1 MRIPSE
7 QSEESRHHGATP
19 PPSGSN
25 DSASSS
31 GVGGSGGRG
40 DTDRR
45 ARGLEEVDARR
56 VQRADFVKQVLAK
69 REGGADDGDGAG
81 ADVPGADDS
90 GAGAFGADGSTAG
103 AADTAGVGA
112 DEQLEA
118 ELSGA
123 LQADEPA
130 GPAANETVT
139 VDNSI
144 VEALRAEGRTAAAP
158 RADDAPGENE
168 PHADAAPRVDQTVA
182 VDDSIVA
189 ALRAQGRTAP
199 ADRDA
204 AAAPTADET
213 PRVDQTVTVDGS
225 IVAALRA
232 EGRTATSDRDASDAA
247 PASKPSVDAA
257 PPTAA
262 MPVVTQL
269 RDVPVSEALPA
280 ALAVLRGWR
289 EQAAA
294 ADAQRAAAV
303 EAASSQRAK
312 RRADTTSELDR
323 VLSGPDGEDF
333 LRSLIDEVI
342 RPDDAIAAGNGLGD
356 LAPKLPAS
364 LSTGTKRAFQLG
376 AFAGPGVPWLAVPL
390 MRRATSAFFGDDTVR
405 NLPSEIS
412 AATERAASR
421 GAVSRIRLL
430 GDAVL
435 GERGSN
441 ASLETYTQLLAAG
454 QVREVELRV
463 VDIEAQPALWDFD
476 GTLERVVFKLSA
488 LGRAALTAP
497 TPPLIMLRA
506 QSSADLELT
515 VQAFM
520 RAFEQEELRGLHVGI
535 SLPAQFPETPG
546 LLRRIGGWAHMR
558 REDLGSDI
566 TVAITRDANH
576 ELERADAVINGWR
589 LATYASEADVD
600 ANFARLLDEALAI
613 DHVAAFRV
621 EVEADARRDVALAAA
636 IAKARGLP
644 KPVRVVVP
652 RSVDEA
658 TLERIRSAGVELVE
672 RTPVVA
678 GTTQRHAASYLQHRV
693 DVRARQ
699 LGAEPAEA
707 AQAAIAPGVGA
718 DAVHPDDERLLSA
731 TARMR
736 QIDSGPNREQDR
748 VLADDAATVT
758 ASIQLELFPEGLF
771 EDEEPAAE
779 RPARVKKLKPAAKP
793 VIEDEEEVTENPAD
807 TGPSPR
813 LTEVVLGLKRGRL
826 LRNTFRN
833 APGTDPSLA
842 SNREWLL
849 SIQRRVPRSEL
860 GVDEVERHLLH
871 EPGDVDALLSRAER
885 AAEPWAQKP
894 GWERA
899 AVLEKVAKALEA
911 NRARLIE
918 VAVSE
923 TGTPL
928 PDVDADVSRCIDL
941 ANYYAHLARQLDRM
955 QGADFEPVAVTVVTP
970 SWVPAVAGS
979 AGHTAQAL
987 AAGSAVV
994 LKPSPRT
1001 RRTAAVFAEVL
1012 WDADIPRDLV
1022 QLAICDESLLSDEQL
1037 GQMLVTDD
1045 RVQRVLLSGNWE
1057 TARSF
1062 LRWRPDLPLI
1072 AATSGKNSMIIMPSA
1087 DLDRAALDVARS
1099 AFLSAGQRPGHAGT
1113 VILVGS
1119 VARSK
1124 RFHEQLADAVAS
1136 LRIGY
1141 PSDPG
1146 AVVGPL
1152 VSPPDSQLRFALTSL
1167 GEGESWLV
1175 EPRQLDD
1182 TGRLWSPGIRV
1193 GVPPGSYQH
1202 VTEFFGP
1209 VLSVMHTHTLDDAI
1223 RLQNSTQYGLTA
1235 GIHSLDRTEIAEWL
1249 RRVEA
1254 GNLYVN
1260 RDILGNTPQRQ
1271 PFGGWLR
1278 SMVGTATKFG
1288 GPNSLLSLGT
1298 WRSNHGEQSQTLH
1311 LRGIDEQATALIESA
1326 APFMDYETF
1335 DRLRRASLSDQ
1346 IAFNEEFGEVSDVSN
1361 LKFERNLMRYIPARA
1376 TIRAAED
1383 ATLADLIR
1391 VIVAARIVR
1400 AKPLI
1405 TSGIEVPDAVLAELH
1420 AQNLTVQRETDA
1432 EFAERARTGGIETL
1446 RVRLVGGKRREFC
1459 DALQGDPDIS
1469 IWSDEV
1475 TPAGRIEALPF
1486 LREQAISITAH
1497 RNGHPDPRMQQLFP
1511 YEQTI
1516 DPDAPITQGP
1526 IKSRG

>member
-7 QSEESRHHGATP
+7 SSEGSRHDGATP
-19 PPSGSN
+19 PPSGSAGG
-25 DSASSS
+25 ASSKD
-31 GVGGSGGRG
+31 GGGAGGRG
-40 DTDRR
+40 GTDRR

-69 REGGADDGDGAG
+69 RDGGADDGDATQ
-81 ADVPGADDS
+81 DPGDAT
-90 GAGAFGADGSTAG
+90 ADGS
-103 AADTAGVGA
+103 AADGSAA
-112 DEQLEA
+112 D
-118 ELSGA
+118 
-123 LQADEPA
+123 
-130 GPAANETVT
+130 GPAADGDGSADGAAAPHAATTGASTPGEPVTNAHADANAGDVETPADGETTREPRGADAVAQPSSNETVA
-139 VDNSI
+139 VDDSI
-144 VEALRAEGRTAAAP
+144 VSALRAEGRTATGDRDAGRGAVP
-158 RADDAPGENE
+158 RP
-168 PHADAAPRVDQTVA
+168 DQTVA

-189 ALRAQGRTAP
+189 ALRA
-199 ADRDA
+199 
-204 AAAPTADET
+204 
-213 PRVDQTVTVDGS
+213 
-225 IVAALRA
+225 
-232 EGRTATSDRDASDAA
+232 EGRTATGDRDTGHAGVVAQG
-247 PASKPSVDAA
+247 PATGTQPGQATARPPADAA

-280 ALAVLRGWR
+280 ALALLRGWR
-289 EQAAA
+289 EQV
-294 ADAQRAAAV
+294 ADADAKRAAAV
-303 EAASSQRAK
+303 EAASSTRAK

-323 VLSGPDGEDF
+323 VLSGSDGEVF

-364 LSTGTKRAFQLG
+364 LSTGTKRVFQLG

-390 MRRATSAFFGDDTVR
+390 MRRATAAFFGEDTVR
-405 NLPSEIS
+405 NAPADLS
-412 AATERAASR
+412 AAVERAASR

-430 GDAVL
+430 GDEVL
-435 GERGSN
+435 GERASN
-441 ASLETYTQLLAAG
+441 ARLETYTQLLAAG
-454 QVREVELRV
+454 QIRELELRV

-497 TPPLIMLRA
+497 TPPLLMLRA
-506 QSSADLELT
+506 QSSTDLELT

-576 ELERADAVINGWR
+576 DLERADAVINGWR
-589 LATYASEADVD
+589 LATYASDADVD

-636 IAKARGLP
+636 IANARGLP

-652 RSVDEA
+652 RSADDA
-658 TLERIRSAGVELVE
+658 TLARIRSAGVELVE
-672 RTPVVA
+672 RTPVVD

-699 LGAEPAEA
+699 LGAEPADA
-707 AQAAIAPGVGA
+707 ASATAAVTAGAGA

-758 ASIQLELFPEGLF
+758 ASIQLELFPDGLF

-779 RPARVKKLKPAAKP
+779 RPARVKKLKPASKP
-793 VIEDEEEVTENPAD
+793 VIDDEEVTENPAD

-833 APGTDPSLA
+833 SPGTDPSLA
-842 SNREWLL
+842 SNRDWLL

-860 GVDEVERHLLH
+860 GIDEVERHLLH

-1022 QLAICDESLLSDEQL
+1022 QLAICDESLLSDKQL
-1037 GQMLVTDD
+1037 GQMLITDD

-1072 AATSGKNSMIIMPSA
+1072 AATSGKNSMIITPSA

-1193 GVPPGSYQH
+1193 GVKPGSYQH

-1209 VLSVMHTHTLDDAI
+1209 VLSVMHTHTLDEAI

-1288 GPNSLLSLGT
+1288 GPNSLLSLGA
-1298 WRSNHGEQSQTLH
+1298 WRPNHGEQSQTLH

-1376 TIRAAED
+1376 TVRAAED

-1400 AKPLI
+1400 SKPVI

-1420 AQNLTVQRETDA
+1420 AQGLAVQRETDA

-1446 RVRLVGGKRREFC
+1446 RVRLIGGRRREFC

-1469 IWSDEV
+1469 IWSDAV

-1497 RNGHPDPRMQQLFP
+1497 RNGHPDARMQQLFP

>member
-7 QSEESRHHGATP
+7 SSEESQHDGATP
-19 PPSGSN
+19 PASGS
-25 DSASSS
+25 A
-31 GVGGSGGRG
+31 GGAGSTAGGAAGGRG
-40 DTDRR
+40 GTDRR

-69 REGGADDGDGAG
+69 RDGGADVGDATVDGSGDDSA
-81 ADVPGADDS
+81 ADD
-90 GAGAFGADGSTAG
+90 AVADEAAADDAVLDGSAG
-103 AADTAGVGA
+103 DSDGSIDDASVTDAANTGASAAGMSA
-112 DEQLEA
+112 DANAGDVET
-118 ELSGA
+118 
-123 LQADEPA
+123 PA
-130 GPAANETVT
+130 GSETPREPSNETVA
-139 VDNSI
+139 VDDSI
-144 VEALRAEGRTAAAP
+144 VSALRAEGRTATGNRDAGRVAAP
-158 RADDAPGENE
+158 RP
-168 PHADAAPRVDQTVA
+168 DQTVA

-189 ALRAQGRTAP
+189 ALRA
-199 ADRDA
+199 
-204 AAAPTADET
+204 
-213 PRVDQTVTVDGS
+213 
-225 IVAALRA
+225 
-232 EGRTATSDRDASDAA
+232 EGRTATGDRDAGPAGPDRDGDGASA
-247 PASKPSVDAA
+247 PQVTASGAQSGQTTPRTPADTA

-280 ALAVLRGWR
+280 ALALLRGWR
-289 EQAAA
+289 EQV
-294 ADAQRAAAV
+294 ADADAKRAAAV
-303 EAASSQRAK
+303 EAASSSRAK

-323 VLSGPDGEDF
+323 VLSGPDGEVF

-364 LSTGTKRAFQLG
+364 LSTGTKRVFQLG

-390 MRRATSAFFGDDTVR
+390 MRRATAAFFGEDTVR
-405 NLPSEIS
+405 NAPADIS
-412 AATERAASR
+412 AAVERAASR
-421 GAVSRIRLL
+421 GAVPRIRLL
-430 GDAVL
+430 GDEVL
-435 GERGSN
+435 GERASN
-441 ASLETYTQLLAAG
+441 ARLETYTQLLAAG
-454 QVREVELRV
+454 QIREVELRV

-488 LGRAALTAP
+488 LGRAALTAQ
-497 TPPLIMLRA
+497 TPPLLMLRA
-506 QSSADLELT
+506 QSSTDLELT

-520 RAFEQEELRGLHVGI
+520 RTFEQDELRGLHVGI
-535 SLPAQFPETPG
+535 SLPAQFPETTG

-589 LATYASEADVD
+589 LATYASDADVD

-636 IAKARGLP
+636 IANARGLP

-652 RSVDEA
+652 RSADDA
-658 TLERIRSAGVELVE
+658 TLARIRSTGVELIE
-672 RTPVVA
+672 RTPVVD

-699 LGAEPAEA
+699 LGAEPADA
-707 AQAAIAPGVGA
+707 ASVTAAVTPGVGA
-718 DAVHPDDERLLSA
+718 DVVHPDDERLLSA

-758 ASIQLELFPEGLF
+758 ASIQLELFPDGLF

-779 RPARVKKLKPAAKP
+779 RPARVKKLKPASKP
-793 VIEDEEEVTENPAD
+793 IIDDEEEVTENPAD

-842 SNREWLL
+842 SNRDWLL

-860 GVDEVERHLLH
+860 GIDEVERHLLH
-871 EPGDVDALLSRAER
+871 EPDDVDALLSRAER

-1037 GQMLVTDD
+1037 GQMLITDD

-1072 AATSGKNSMIIMPSA
+1072 AATSGKNSMIITPSA

-1193 GVPPGSYQH
+1193 GVKPGSYQH

-1209 VLSVMHTHTLDDAI
+1209 VLSVMHTHTLDEAI

-1288 GPNSLLSLGT
+1288 GPNSLLSLGA
-1298 WRSNHGEQSQTLH
+1298 WRPNHGEQSQTLH

-1346 IAFNEEFGEVSDVSN
+1346 IAWNEEFGEVSDVSN

-1400 AKPLI
+1400 SKPLV
-1405 TSGIEVPDAVLAELH
+1405 TSGVEVPDAVLAELH
-1420 AQNLTVQRETDA
+1420 AQGLTVQRETDA
-1432 EFAERARTGGIETL
+1432 EFAERARSGGIETL
-1446 RVRLVGGKRREFC
+1446 RVRLIGGKRREFC

>member
-1 MRIPSE
+1 MRIPSDP
-7 QSEESRHHGATP
+7 SEESRHDGATSP
-19 PPSGSN
+19 NTGAN
-25 DSASSS
+25 DR
-31 GVGGSGGRG
+31 GTGTNDRG
-40 DTDRR
+40 DGDRR

-69 REGGADDGDGAG
+69 RDGGADADPESSVSASSESALPGAG
-81 ADVPGADDS
+81 S
-90 GAGAFGADGSTAG
+90 
-103 AADTAGVGA
+103 
-112 DEQLEA
+112 
-118 ELSGA
+118 
-123 LQADEPA
+123 PA
-130 GPAANETVT
+130 GQLSPDETVT
-139 VDNSI
+139 VDDSI
-144 VEALRAEGRTAAAP
+144 VRALRAEGRTASSDRDAASDG
-158 RADDAPGENE
+158 ADGVGVAGTAGP
-168 PHADAAPRVDQTVA
+168 ADAAGPVAERTVA

-189 ALRAQGRTAP
+189 ALRA
-199 ADRDA
+199 
-204 AAAPTADET
+204 
-213 PRVDQTVTVDGS
+213 
-225 IVAALRA
+225 
-232 EGRTATSDRDASDAA
+232 EGRTATGDRDASDASRAAARGAGPAAPGTPPTSAEPAA
-247 PASKPSVDAA
+247 PARKAPVDAA

-280 ALAVLRGWR
+280 ALATLRGWR
-289 EQAAA
+289 EQLAAS
-294 ADAQRAAAV
+294 DAQRAAAV
-303 EAASSQRAK
+303 EAASSARAR

-323 VLSGPDGEDF
+323 VLSGPDGADF
-333 LRSLIDEVI
+333 LRSLIDDVI

-364 LSTGTKRAFQLG
+364 LSPGTKRAFQLG

-405 NLPSEIS
+405 NVPAEIS
-412 AATERAASR
+412 VATERAASR
-421 GAVSRIRLL
+421 GAVPRIRLL

-454 QVREVELRV
+454 QVRELELRV
-463 VDIEAQPALWDFD
+463 ADIEAQPALWDFD
-476 GTLERVVFKLSA
+476 GTLERVVFKLAA

-497 TPPLIMLRA
+497 TPPLIMLRT

-535 SLPAQFPETPG
+535 SLPAQFPETTG

-613 DHVAAFRV
+613 DHAAAFRV
-621 EVEADARRDVALAAA
+621 EVEADALRDVALAAA

-644 KPVRVVVP
+644 RPVRVVVP
-652 RSVDEA
+652 RSSDEA
-658 TLERIRSAGVELVE
+658 TLGRIRSAGVEVVE
-672 RTPVVA
+672 RTPVIT
-678 GTTQRHAASYLQHRV
+678 GSTQRHAASYLQHRV

-699 LGAEPAEA
+699 LGADPAEGAPA
-707 AQAAIAPGVGA
+707 APAGLPA

-779 RPARVKKLKPAAKP
+779 RPARVKKLKPASKP
-793 VIEDEEEVTENPAD
+793 VIDDEEEVTENPAD

-860 GVDEVERHLLH
+860 GIDEVERHLLH

-928 PDVDADVSRCIDL
+928 PDVDADVSRCVDL

-1037 GQMLVTDD
+1037 GQMLITDD

-1072 AATSGKNSMIIMPSA
+1072 AATSGKNSMIITPSA

-1152 VSPPDSQLRFALTSL
+1152 VSPPDSQLRFALSSL

-1182 TGRLWSPGIRV
+1182 TGRLWSPGIRA
-1193 GVPPGSYQH
+1193 GVKPGSYQH

-1209 VLSVMHTHTLDDAI
+1209 VLSVMHTLTLDEAI

-1298 WRSNHGEQSQTLH
+1298 WRPNHGEQSQTLH

-1361 LKFERNLMRYIPARA
+1361 LGFERNLMRYIPVQA

-1391 VIVAARIVR
+1391 IVVAARIVR
-1400 AKPLI
+1400 SKPLI
-1405 TSGIEVPDAVLAELH
+1405 TSGIEVPDAVLAELQ
-1420 AQNLTVQRETDA
+1420 AQNLTVRRETDA
-1432 EFAERARTGGIETL
+1432 EFAERARAGGIETL

-1459 DALQGDPDIS
+1459 DALEGDPDIS

-1497 RNGHPDPRMQQLFP
+1497 RGGHPDPRMQQLFP
-1511 YEQTI
+1511 YEQTF

-1526 IKSRG
+1526 TKSRG

>member
-7 QSEESRHHGATP
+7 PGEESRHDGATP
-19 PPSGSN
+19 PPSGASGG
-25 DSASSS
+25 SSS
-31 GVGGSGGRG
+31 NSGGGSTGRAY
-40 DTDRR
+40 TERR

-69 REGGADDGDGAG
+69 RDGVTDADDAPAADAGDGEDRPVDDAARDSVH
-81 ADVPGADDS
+81 AD
-90 GAGAFGADGSTAG
+90 
-103 AADTAGVGA
+103 AAD
-112 DEQLEA
+112 EA
-118 ELSGA
+118 SS
-123 LQADEPA
+123 
-130 GPAANETVT
+130 NETVT
-139 VDNSI
+139 VDDSI
-144 VEALRAEGRTAAAP
+144 VSALRAEGRTAAGPRAEETP
-158 RADDAPGENE
+158 RADE
-168 PHADAAPRVDQTVA
+168 TVA

-189 ALRAQGRTAP
+189 ALRA
-199 ADRDA
+199 
-204 AAAPTADET
+204 
-213 PRVDQTVTVDGS
+213 
-225 IVAALRA
+225 
-232 EGRTATSDRDASDAA
+232 EGRLATSDRDESDASAGPSDRPAPPATPPA
-247 PASKPSVDAA
+247 PAATTPTDAA

-269 RDVPVSEALPA
+269 RDLPVSEALPA
-280 ALAVLRGWR
+280 ALALLRGWR
-289 EQAAA
+289 EQVAA

-303 EAASSQRAK
+303 EAAASRRAK
-312 RRADTTSELDR
+312 HRADTTPELDR
-323 VLSGPDGEDF
+323 VLAGPDGEAF

-405 NLPSEIS
+405 NVPSEIA
-412 AATERAASR
+412 AATDRAVSR

-454 QVREVELRV
+454 QVRELELRV

-476 GTLERVVFKLSA
+476 GTLERVVFKLAA

-589 LATYASEADVD
+589 LATYASDADVD

-652 RSVDEA
+652 RSSDEA
-658 TLERIRSAGVELVE
+658 TLARIRSSGVELVE
-672 RTPVVA
+672 RTPVVV
-678 GTTQRHAASYLQHRV
+678 GPTQRHAATYLQHRV

-699 LGAEPAEA
+699 LGAEPADA
-707 AQAAIAPGVGA
+707 APASAAGTGT

-779 RPARVKKLKPAAKP
+779 RPARVKKLKPASKP
-793 VIEDEEEVTENPAD
+793 VIDDDEEITENPAD

-860 GVDEVERHLLH
+860 GIDEVERHLLH

-885 AAEPWAQKP
+885 AAGPWAQKP

-928 PDVDADVSRCIDL
+928 PDVDADVSRCVDL

-1037 GQMLVTDD
+1037 GQMLITDD

-1072 AATSGKNSMIIMPSA
+1072 AATSGKNSMIITPSA

-1193 GVPPGSYQH
+1193 GVKPGSYQH

-1346 IAFNEEFGEVSDVSN
+1346 IAWNEEFGEVSDVSN
-1361 LKFERNLMRYIPARA
+1361 LKFERNLMRYIPVRA

-1400 AKPLI
+1400 SKPII
-1405 TSGIEVPDAVLAELH
+1405 TSGIDVPDAVLAELH
-1420 AQNLTVQRETDA
+1420 AQDLTVQRETDA
-1432 EFAERARTGGIETL
+1432 EFAERAGAGGIETL
-1446 RVRLVGGKRREFC
+1446 RVRLIGGKRREFC

-1497 RNGHPDPRMQQLFP
+1497 RNGHPDSRMQQLFP
-1511 YEQTI
+1511 YEQTF

>member
-1 MRIPSE
+1 MRIPSDP
-7 QSEESRHHGATP
+7 SEESRHDGATSP
-19 PPSGSN
+19 NTGANEYGTGAN
-25 DSASSS
+25 D
-31 GVGGSGGRG
+31 RG
-40 DTDRR
+40 DGDRR

-69 REGGADDGDGAG
+69 RDGGADADPESSVSASSESALPGAG
-81 ADVPGADDS
+81 S
-90 GAGAFGADGSTAG
+90 
-103 AADTAGVGA
+103 
-112 DEQLEA
+112 
-118 ELSGA
+118 
-123 LQADEPA
+123 PA
-130 GPAANETVT
+130 GQLSPDETVT
-139 VDNSI
+139 VDDSI
-144 VEALRAEGRTAAAP
+144 VRALRAEGRTASSDRDAASDG
-158 RADDAPGENE
+158 ADGVGAAGTAGP
-168 PHADAAPRVDQTVA
+168 ADAAGPVAERTVA

-189 ALRAQGRTAP
+189 ALRA
-199 ADRDA
+199 
-204 AAAPTADET
+204 
-213 PRVDQTVTVDGS
+213 
-225 IVAALRA
+225 
-232 EGRTATSDRDASDAA
+232 EGRTATGDRDASDASRAAARTAGPAAPGTPPTSAEPAA
-247 PASKPSVDAA
+247 PARKAPVDAA

-280 ALAVLRGWR
+280 ALATLRGWR
-289 EQAAA
+289 DQLAAS
-294 ADAQRAAAV
+294 DAQRAAAV
-303 EAASSQRAK
+303 EAASSARAR

-323 VLSGPDGEDF
+323 VLSGPDGADF
-333 LRSLIDEVI
+333 LRSLIDDVI

-364 LSTGTKRAFQLG
+364 LSPGTKRAFQLG

-405 NLPSEIS
+405 NVPAEIS

-421 GAVSRIRLL
+421 GAVPRIRLL

-454 QVREVELRV
+454 QVRELELRV
-463 VDIEAQPALWDFD
+463 PDIEAQPALWDFD
-476 GTLERVVFKLSA
+476 GTLERVVFKLAA

-497 TPPLIMLRA
+497 TPPLIMLRT

-535 SLPAQFPETPG
+535 SLPAQFPETTG

-613 DHVAAFRV
+613 DHAAAFRV

-644 KPVRVVVP
+644 RPVRVVVP
-652 RSVDEA
+652 RSSDEA
-658 TLERIRSAGVELVE
+658 TLGRIRSAGVEVVE
-672 RTPVVA
+672 RTPVIT
-678 GTTQRHAASYLQHRV
+678 GSTQRHAASYLQHRV

-699 LGAEPAEA
+699 LGADPAEGAPA
-707 AQAAIAPGVGA
+707 ATAGLPA

-779 RPARVKKLKPAAKP
+779 RPARVKKLKPASKP
-793 VIEDEEEVTENPAD
+793 VIDDEEEVTENPAD

-860 GVDEVERHLLH
+860 GIDEVERHLLH

-928 PDVDADVSRCIDL
+928 PDVDADVSRCVDL

-1037 GQMLVTDD
+1037 GQMLITDD

-1072 AATSGKNSMIIMPSA
+1072 AATSGKNSMIITPSA

-1152 VSPPDSQLRFALTSL
+1152 VSPPDSQLRFALSSL

-1182 TGRLWSPGIRV
+1182 TGRLWSPGIRA
-1193 GVPPGSYQH
+1193 GVKPGSYQH

-1209 VLSVMHTHTLDDAI
+1209 VLSVMHTLTLDEAI

-1298 WRSNHGEQSQTLH
+1298 WRPNHGEQSQTLH

-1361 LKFERNLMRYIPARA
+1361 LGFERNLMRYIPVQA

-1391 VIVAARIVR
+1391 IVVAARIVR
-1400 AKPLI
+1400 SKPLI
-1405 TSGIEVPDAVLAELH
+1405 TSGIEVPDAVLAELQ
-1420 AQNLTVQRETDA
+1420 AQNLTVRRETDA
-1432 EFAERARTGGIETL
+1432 EFAERARAGGIETL

-1459 DALQGDPDIS
+1459 DALEGDPDIS

-1497 RNGHPDPRMQQLFP
+1497 RGGHPDPRMQQLFP
-1511 YEQTI
+1511 YEQTF

-1526 IKSRG
+1526 TKSRG

>member
-1 MRIPSE
+1 M
-7 QSEESRHHGATP
+7 
-19 PPSGSN
+19 
-25 DSASSS
+25 
-31 GVGGSGGRG
+31 
-40 DTDRR
+40 
-45 ARGLEEVDARR
+45 
-56 VQRADFVKQVLAK
+56 
-69 REGGADDGDGAG
+69 
-81 ADVPGADDS
+81 
-90 GAGAFGADGSTAG
+90 
-103 AADTAGVGA
+103 
-112 DEQLEA
+112 
-118 ELSGA
+118 
-123 LQADEPA
+123 
-130 GPAANETVT
+130 T
-139 VDNSI
+139 VDDSI
-144 VEALRAEGRTAAAP
+144 VEALRAEGRTASADRDADNADADAAAATP
-158 RADDAPGENE
+158 RADQP
-168 PHADAAPRVDQTVA
+168 PRADETVA
-182 VDDSIVA
+182 VDDSIV
-189 ALRAQGRTAP
+189 
-199 ADRDA
+199 
-204 AAAPTADET
+204 
-213 PRVDQTVTVDGS
+213 S
-225 IVAALRA
+225 ALRA
-232 EGRTATSDRDASDAA
+232 EGRLATGDRDSASASASA
-247 PASKPSVDAA
+247 PAAGAPADASADASVAGARGPVRAPDPNAKPPVDAA

-262 MPVVTQL
+262 IPVVTQL
-269 RDVPVSEALPA
+269 RDVPVSEALPD
-280 ALAVLRGWR
+280 ALSLLRGWR
-289 EQAAA
+289 EQVAA
-294 ADAQRAAAV
+294 ADEQRAAAV
-303 EAASSQRAK
+303 EAASSARAK

-323 VLSGPDGEDF
+323 VLSGPDGEEF
-333 LRSLIDEVI
+333 LRSLIDDVI

-364 LSTGTKRAFQLG
+364 LSPGTKRAFQLG

-405 NLPSEIS
+405 SAPAEIA
-412 AATERAASR
+412 AATERARAR
-421 GAVSRIRLL
+421 GAASRIRLL

-441 ASLETYTQLLAAG
+441 ASLETYTQLLASG
-454 QVREVELRV
+454 DVEEVELRV

-497 TPPLIMLRA
+497 KTPLIMLRA

-535 SLPAQFPETPG
+535 ALPAQFPETPG

-652 RSVDEA
+652 RSTDEA
-658 TLERIRSAGVELVE
+658 TLQRIRSAGVELVE
-672 RTPVVA
+672 RTPAVVEP
-678 GTTQRHAASYLQHRV
+678 TQRHAASYLQHRV
-693 DVRARQ
+693 DVRAGQ
-699 LGAEPAEA
+699 LHTELAEVTPAT
-707 AQAAIAPGVGA
+707 APGVGA
-718 DAVHPDDERLLSA
+718 DALHPDDERLLSA

-736 QIDSGPNREQDR
+736 QIDSGPNRQQDR

-779 RPARVKKLKPAAKP
+779 RPARVKRLKPASKP
-793 VIEDEEEVTENPAD
+793 IIEDDEEVTENPAD

-860 GVDEVERHLLH
+860 GIDEVERHLLH
-871 EPGDVDALLSRAER
+871 EPSDVDALLSRAER
-885 AAEPWAQKP
+885 AAEPWGQKP

-928 PDVDADVSRCIDL
+928 PDVDADVSRCVDL

-1037 GQMLVTDD
+1037 GQMLITDD

-1072 AATSGKNSMIIMPSA
+1072 AATSGKNSMIITPSA

-1193 GVPPGSYQH
+1193 GVKPGSYQH

-1278 SMVGTATKFG
+1278 SMVGTANKFG

-1298 WRSNHGEQSQTLH
+1298 WRANHGEQSQTLH

-1346 IAFNEEFGEVSDVSN
+1346 IAWNEEFGEVSDVTN

-1400 AKPLI
+1400 SKPII
-1405 TSGIEVPDAVLAELH
+1405 TSGIEVPDEVLAELQ
-1420 AQNLTVQRETDA
+1420 AQDLTVQRETDA
-1432 EFAERARTGGIETL
+1432 QFAERARGGGIETL
-1446 RVRLVGGKRREFC
+1446 RVRLIGGKRREFC

-1497 RNGHPDPRMQQLFP
+1497 RNGHPDGRMQQLFP

>member
-7 QSEESRHHGATP
+7 PSEESRHDGATSP
-19 PPSGSN
+19 NAGAN
-25 DSASSS
+25 DRGTGAND
-31 GVGGSGGRG
+31 RG
-40 DTDRR
+40 DGDRR

-69 REGGADDGDGAG
+69 RDGGADADPESSVSASSESALPGAG
-81 ADVPGADDS
+81 S
-90 GAGAFGADGSTAG
+90 
-103 AADTAGVGA
+103 
-112 DEQLEA
+112 
-118 ELSGA
+118 
-123 LQADEPA
+123 PA
-130 GPAANETVT
+130 GQLSPDETVT
-139 VDNSI
+139 VDDSI
-144 VEALRAEGRTAAAP
+144 VRALRAEGRTASSD
-158 RADDAPGENE
+158 R
-168 PHADAAPRVDQTVA
+168 DAASDGADGVGVAGTAGPDAAGPVAERTVA

-189 ALRAQGRTAP
+189 ALRA
-199 ADRDA
+199 
-204 AAAPTADET
+204 
-213 PRVDQTVTVDGS
+213 
-225 IVAALRA
+225 
-232 EGRTATSDRDASDAA
+232 EGRTATGDRDASDASRAASRTAGPAAPGTPPTSAEPAA
-247 PASKPSVDAA
+247 PARKAPVDAA

-280 ALAVLRGWR
+280 ALATLRGWR
-289 EQAAA
+289 EQLAAS
-294 ADAQRAAAV
+294 DAQRAAAV
-303 EAASSQRAK
+303 EAASSARAR

-323 VLSGPDGEDF
+323 VLSGPDGADF
-333 LRSLIDEVI
+333 LRSLIDDVI

-364 LSTGTKRAFQLG
+364 LSPGTKRAFQLG

-405 NLPSEIS
+405 NVPAEIS

-421 GAVSRIRLL
+421 GAVPRIRLL

-454 QVREVELRV
+454 QVRELELRV
-463 VDIEAQPALWDFD
+463 ADIEAQPALWDFD
-476 GTLERVVFKLSA
+476 GTLERVVFKLAA

-497 TPPLIMLRA
+497 TPPLIMLRT

-535 SLPAQFPETPG
+535 SLPAQFPETTG

-613 DHVAAFRV
+613 DHAAAFRV
-621 EVEADARRDVALAAA
+621 EVEADALRDVALAAA

-644 KPVRVVVP
+644 RPVRVVVP
-652 RSVDEA
+652 RSSDEA
-658 TLERIRSAGVELVE
+658 TLGRIRSAGVEVVE
-672 RTPVVA
+672 RTPVIT
-678 GTTQRHAASYLQHRV
+678 GSTQRHAASYLQHRV

-699 LGAEPAEA
+699 LGADPAEGAPA
-707 AQAAIAPGVGA
+707 APAGLPA

-779 RPARVKKLKPAAKP
+779 RPARVKKLKPASKP
-793 VIEDEEEVTENPAD
+793 VIDDEEEVTENPAD

-860 GVDEVERHLLH
+860 GIDEVERHLLH

-928 PDVDADVSRCIDL
+928 PDVDADVSRCVDL

-1037 GQMLVTDD
+1037 GQMLITDD

-1072 AATSGKNSMIIMPSA
+1072 AATSGKNSMIITPSA

-1152 VSPPDSQLRFALTSL
+1152 VSPPDSQLRFALSSL

-1182 TGRLWSPGIRV
+1182 TGRLWSPGIRA
-1193 GVPPGSYQH
+1193 GVKPGSYQH

-1209 VLSVMHTHTLDDAI
+1209 VLSVMHTLTLDEAI

-1298 WRSNHGEQSQTLH
+1298 WRPNHGEQSQTLH

-1361 LKFERNLMRYIPARA
+1361 LGFERNLMRYIPVQA

-1391 VIVAARIVR
+1391 TVVAARIVR
-1400 AKPLI
+1400 SKPLI
-1405 TSGIEVPDAVLAELH
+1405 TSGIEVPDAVLAELQ
-1420 AQNLTVQRETDA
+1420 AQNLTVRRETDA
-1432 EFAERARTGGIETL
+1432 EFAERARAGGIETL

-1459 DALQGDPDIS
+1459 DALEGDPDIS

-1497 RNGHPDPRMQQLFP
+1497 RGGHPDLRMQQLFP
-1511 YEQTI
+1511 YEQTF

-1526 IKSRG
+1526 TKSRG

>member
-1 MRIPSE
+1 MSRRGSGWPEGALVTLVRMRIPSE
-7 QSEESRHHGATP
+7 PSEESRHDGATP
-19 PPSGSN
+19 PPSGAS
-25 DSASSS
+25 DSAGSN
-31 GVGGSGGRG
+31 GGGGSTVRG
-40 DTDRR
+40 ETDRR

-69 REGGADDGDGAG
+69 RDGAADGDDPAGANADDGEERPVEDEAR
-81 ADVPGADDS
+81 DS
-90 GAGAFGADGSTAG
+90 GR
-103 AADTAGVGA
+103 ADTA
-112 DEQLEA
+112 A
-118 ELSGA
+118 EDSS
-123 LQADEPA
+123 
-130 GPAANETVT
+130 NETVT

-144 VEALRAEGRTAAAP
+144 VSALRAEGRTAGAHRPEDAP
-158 RADDAPGENE
+158 RADA
-168 PHADAAPRVDQTVA
+168 TVA

-189 ALRAQGRTAP
+189 ALRA
-199 ADRDA
+199 
-204 AAAPTADET
+204 
-213 PRVDQTVTVDGS
+213 
-225 IVAALRA
+225 
-232 EGRTATSDRDASDAA
+232 EGRLAPGDRDASDASAGDSDASAA
-247 PASKPSVDAA
+247 PAVPAATTSTDAA

-280 ALAVLRGWR
+280 ALAMLRGWR

-303 EAASSQRAK
+303 EAATSQRAK

-323 VLSGPDGEDF
+323 VLSGPDGEVF

-390 MRRATSAFFGDDTVR
+390 MRRATSAFFGDDTIR
-405 NLPSEIS
+405 NVPSEIA
-412 AATERAASR
+412 AATDRAASR

-454 QVREVELRV
+454 QVREIELRV

-476 GTLERVVFKLSA
+476 GTLERVVFKLAA

-497 TPPLIMLRA
+497 TPPLLMLRA

-515 VQAFM
+515 VQSFM

-535 SLPAQFPETPG
+535 ALPAQFPETPG

-589 LATYASEADVD
+589 LATYASDADVD

-652 RSVDEA
+652 RSSDEA
-658 TLERIRSAGVELVE
+658 TLARIRSAGIELVE
-672 RTPVVA
+672 RTPVVV

-699 LGAEPAEA
+699 LGAEPADA
-707 AQAAIAPGVGA
+707 AAVPPPATTAGTGA
-718 DAVHPDDERLLSA
+718 DTVHPDDERLLSA

-779 RPARVKKLKPAAKP
+779 RPARVKKLKSPAKP
-793 VIEDEEEVTENPAD
+793 VIEDEEVPTENPAD

-860 GVDEVERHLLH
+860 GIDEVERHLLH

-928 PDVDADVSRCIDL
+928 PDVDADVSRCVDL

-1037 GQMLVTDD
+1037 GQMLITDD

-1072 AATSGKNSMIIMPSA
+1072 AATSGKNSMIITPSA

-1193 GVPPGSYQH
+1193 GVKPGSYQH

-1346 IAFNEEFGEVSDVSN
+1346 IAWNEEFGEVSDVSN

-1400 AKPLI
+1400 SKPVI
-1405 TSGIEVPDAVLAELH
+1405 TSGIDVPEAVLAELH

-1432 EFAERARTGGIETL
+1432 EFAERASAGGLETL

-1459 DALQGDPDIS
+1459 DAVQGDPDIS

-1511 YEQTI
+1511 YEQTF

-1526 IKSRG
+1526 VKSRG